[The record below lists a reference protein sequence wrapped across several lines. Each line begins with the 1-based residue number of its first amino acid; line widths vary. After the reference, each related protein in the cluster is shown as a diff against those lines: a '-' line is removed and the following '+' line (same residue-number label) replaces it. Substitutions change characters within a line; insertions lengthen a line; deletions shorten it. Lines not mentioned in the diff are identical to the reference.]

1 MSQWGGFY
9 DDNLHSLYPE
19 EKIAYLKQH
28 QHNQTK
34 EMKNCTPIIHDKIPC
49 DFVDLKVD
57 FWEKSKY
64 NSNLPYYS
72 LPSKDNEKEFYEW
85 LSEFPIVT
93 IPQGTVLIHNGLTK
107 DFVKDKSLENLDLS
121 KPYVPWSNVSI
132 DQKSNAMC
140 WWNKTFVGQG
150 NYGGGWFTYKTTHGS
165 PPFELAITYKLKTN
179 LTVLFIPNDYAE
191 KYNKEKYRFGD
202 IKKYDEKET
211 TDRYFS
217 DIQLA
222 SGADPNYRGSH
233 IVQGV
238 KNWKQKGYKAF
249 GQGYYADG
257 LALRL
262 STLGFNGYMSCD
274 ECEVFISHGAMRTCI
289 GRPEKIQV
297 RTSIREY
304 NNEEARKNIDRIFRT
319 LVTDCDKLNIPS
331 IELTV
336 ANPYKVRTYQDE

>member
-1 MSQWGGFY
+1 
-9 DDNLHSLYPE
+9 
-19 EKIAYLKQH
+19 
-28 QHNQTK
+28 
-34 EMKNCTPIIHDKIPC
+34 MKNCTPTIRDKIPC

-57 FWEKSKY
+57 FWEKSKH

-93 IPQGTVLIHNGLTK
+93 LQKGTILIHSGKTG
-107 DFVKDKSLENLDLS
+107 DFVKDKSLENYLKDRS
-121 KPYVPWSNVSI
+121 KSYVPWSDVSI
-132 DQKSNAMC
+132 DEKSDAIC
-140 WWNKTFVGQG
+140 WWNKTFVGQR
-150 NYGGGWFTYKTTHGS
+150 NYGGGWFTYNTTHGG

-191 KYNKEKYRFGD
+191 KYNKERHRFAFDRDD
-202 IKKYDEKET
+202 IKKYDEKDEI

-217 DIQLA
+217 DSQLK
-222 SGADPNYRGSH
+222 SRADPNYKGSH

-238 KNWKQKGYKAF
+238 KNWKQKGYKAL

-274 ECEVFISHGAMRTCI
+274 ECEIFISHGAMKTCI

-297 RTSIREY
+297 KTSISAY
-304 NNEEARKNIDRIFRT
+304 NNEEHPEAKKNIEKIFRT

-336 ANPYKVRTYQDE
+336 ANTDIVRTYQNE